1 MFKRGS
7 NTHSLLMV
15 AKMLRKPF
23 SISDITY
30 ILGIFDGPQKVR
42 RSAAVLVKLGY
53 LREHDKDTWS
63 ITQSGIDAVY
73 ANALASRTPD
83 KA

>member
-23 SISDITY
+23 MESEITY
-30 ILGIFDGPQKVR
+30 ILGVFDGPAKVR
-42 RSAAVLVKLGY
+42 RSAKVLVDLGF
-53 LREHDKDTWS
+53 LAECENGKWV

-73 ANALASRTPD
+73 ANATKSEAHYS
-83 KA
+83 

>member
-23 SISDITY
+23 GESEITY
-30 ILGIFDGPQKVR
+30 ILGVFDGPAKVK
-42 RSAAVLVKLGY
+42 RSAKVLVDLGF
-53 LREHDKDTWS
+53 LEECPGNKWI
-63 ITQSGIDAVY
+63 ITNSGIEAVY
-73 ANALASRTPD
+73 ANAMKSETHENR
-83 KA
+83 